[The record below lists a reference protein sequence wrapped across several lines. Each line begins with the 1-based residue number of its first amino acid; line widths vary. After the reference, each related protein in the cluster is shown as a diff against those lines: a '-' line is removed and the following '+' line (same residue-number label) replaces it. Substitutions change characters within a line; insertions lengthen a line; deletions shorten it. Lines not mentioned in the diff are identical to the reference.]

1 MKPSRPPSEANA
13 QSPETLVGLRTREP
27 VRVAAGIPAIV
38 QTMKHVMGQDG
49 VVKGTR
55 LLLKVNQANGFDCP
69 GCAWPDPDG
78 HRSIVEFCENGA
90 KTVAE
95 EGTAERVTPEFFREH
110 SVAELSEQSDYG
122 LGKRGRLTH
131 PMVLR
136 EGATRYEPI
145 EWDAAFALI
154 ARELNALESPDEAVF
169 YTSGR
174 TSNEAAFLYQLF
186 VRQFGTNN
194 LPDCSNM
201 CHESSGS
208 ALGSTIGIGKG
219 TVKLDDF
226 EKAEVIVVIGQNPGT
241 NHPRMLTSLQHAV
254 RNGAKIVAINPLHE
268 TGLLAFKHPQ
278 ELLHLLGK
286 GTQLA
291 SLFLQVR
298 INGDVPLL
306 QGVAKELLEMRA
318 IDRDFV
324 DADTAGFAE
333 YEANL
338 EKVNW
343 DDIVEESGISRD
355 QIVAGLTGQENVI
368 AAPAGDIVEGTL
380 VKVVPTAV
388 ATQGK

>member
-38 QTMKHVMGQDG
+38 QTMKHVMGQDR

-90 KTVAE
+90 KAAAE

-136 EGATRYEPI
+136 EGATHYEPI

-208 ALGSTIGIGKG
+208 ALGPTIGIGKG
-219 TVKLDDF
+219 TVKLDD
-226 EKAEVIVVIGQNPGT
+226 
-241 NHPRMLTSLQHAV
+241 
-254 RNGAKIVAINPLHE
+254 
-268 TGLLAFKHPQ
+268 
-278 ELLHLLGK
+278 
-286 GTQLA
+286 
-291 SLFLQVR
+291 
-298 INGDVPLL
+298 
-306 QGVAKELLEMRA
+306 
-318 IDRDFV
+318 
-324 DADTAGFAE
+324 
-333 YEANL
+333 L

-355 QIVAGLTGQENVI
+355 QIAAGLTGQENVI

>member
-38 QTMKHVMGQDG
+38 QTMKHVMGQDR

-90 KTVAE
+90 KAAAE

-110 SVAELSEQSDYG
+110 SVAELS
-122 LGKRGRLTH
+122 
-131 PMVLR
+131 
-136 EGATRYEPI
+136 
-145 EWDAAFALI
+145 
-154 ARELNALESPDEAVF
+154 
-169 YTSGR
+169 
-174 TSNEAAFLYQLF
+174 
-186 VRQFGTNN
+186 
-194 LPDCSNM
+194 
-201 CHESSGS
+201 
-208 ALGSTIGIGKG
+208 
-219 TVKLDDF
+219 
-226 EKAEVIVVIGQNPGT
+226 
-241 NHPRMLTSLQHAV
+241 
-254 RNGAKIVAINPLHE
+254 IVAINPLHE

-338 EKVNW
+338 EKMNW